1 MENQEKE
8 GGGYIEHLTWISKNY
23 SQVALSQFEEKS
35 FKDAVFCVMSE
46 SENVSYS
53 DVSFCL
59 QWVTPW
65 TVAHQAPLSM
75 GFSREEY

>member
-35 FKDAVFCVMSE
+35 FKDAVFGVML
-46 SENVSYS
+46 
-53 DVSFCL
+53 CL
-59 QWVTPW
+59 KVKMLVTQMCPSVCNGW
-65 TVAHQAPLSM
+65 PHGL
-75 GFSREEY
+75 